1 MLAHLILKDGECF
14 RGDAPLGK
22 GGSGEVVFTTAMAG
36 YQEILT
42 DPSFAGQMVCM
53 TFPEQ
58 GIYGV
63 HADLNEAPRPWAA
76 GFICRRLTL
85 QPDHARA
92 EGDLASWLKRHRIP
106 VITEVDTR

>member
-1 MLAHLILKDGECF
+1 MLAHLILKDGETF
-14 RGDAPLGK
+14 TGHAPFAV

-36 YQEILT
+36 YQEIMT

-63 HADLNEAPRPWAA
+63 HAGLNEGARPWAA
-76 GFICRRLTL
+76 GFI
-85 QPDHARA
+85 
-92 EGDLASWLKRHRIP
+92 
-106 VITEVDTR
+106 